1 MPITL
6 LYARNIAIQQSD
18 VDANRATILRDMN
31 EAETINVNV
40 MGVAIKRARP
50 PGNASVRGLG
60 STASSLLARREILR
74 QEYGQMW
81 PS

>member
-40 MGVAIKRARP
+40 MGVATKRGSSTGQRLGARARF
-50 PGNASVRGLG
+50 
-60 STASSLLARREILR
+60 
-74 QEYGQMW
+74 YGKFAIGT
-81 PS
+81 P